1 MVSFKTFNERKQSII
16 STTWKDKCNRGFN
29 HTFLG

>member
-16 STTWKDKCNRGFN
+16 STTWKDKYNRGFN